1 MPLHIESLIS
11 LTDEE
16 LKSKQETCL
25 NLKQSGN
32 ELFIKSRFND
42 AIDLYNQALLLDGD
56 INYILYSNIANCY
69 FHLDDLHS
77 CIDYCNQSISLN
89 NSYVKPLYRRI
100 KANCI
105 LNSVDS
111 LNQVV
116 IDCRQL
122 LVLEPGNQ
130 YALDLLD
137 SVPLKLRLLREREQ
151 QELLEKCKVLGNSFL
166 GKFGLST
173 DMFTSKENEDG
184 SFVFQ
189 GEKRS

>member
-11 LTDEE
+11 LTSDE
-16 LKSKQETCL
+16 LKLKQETSL
-25 NLKQSGN
+25 NLKQSAN
-32 ELFIKSRFND
+32 QLFLESKFNK

-56 INYILYSNIANCY
+56 FNYILYSNIANCY
-69 FHLDDLHS
+69 FHLNDLES

-89 NSYVKPLYRRI
+89 NSYPKPLYRRI

-111 LNQVV
+111 LKQVI
-116 IDCRQL
+116 IDCKQL
-122 LVLEPGNQ
+122 LILDPDNQ
-130 YALDLLD
+130 FALDLLD
-137 SVPLKLRLLREREQ
+137 SVPLKLRLLKDIEQ
-151 QELLEKCKVLGNSFL
+151 QELLEKCKVLGNQFL

-173 DMFTSKENEDG
+173 DMFTSKDG

-189 GEKRS
+189 SERS